1 MLSERNQAH
10 KKYHTRLFHLYKV
23 LKNANE
29 SIGAESRPVV
39 TRLGT
44 ERRMKAKGPGEVLG

>member
-10 KKYHTRLFHLYKV
+10 KKYQTRLFHLYKV

-29 SIGAESRPVV
+29 SIVAESRPVV

-44 ERRMKAKGPGEVLG
+44 ERRMKAKGPDEVLG